1 MYNKANMV
9 GVKVKKKIFCFL
21 LIIAFVLIIFGFGLF
36 VGSEIY
42 KGGPVGIYSI
52 SSDGYKPAWNAIVA
66 YMFILISIPSS
77 IVSII
82 FSFVRINILNDI
94 SRIINFII
102 GIFIFIAGLLIA
114 FVPKVFLSF
123 NNYMLKNPSEGF
135 IASAIILMI
144 SGIIFLIPALFD
156 NKRY

>member
-1 MYNKANMV
+1 M
-9 GVKVKKKIFCFL
+9 
-21 LIIAFVLIIFGFGLF
+21 
-36 VGSEIY
+36 
-42 KGGPVGIYSI
+42 YSI
-52 SSDGYKPAWNAIVA
+52 SSDTYKPAWNAIVA

-102 GIFIFIAGLLIA
+102 GISIFIAGLLIP
-114 FVPKVFLSF
+114 FVPMVFLTF
-123 NNYMLKNPSEGF
+123 NSYMLKNPSGGF

-144 SGIIFLIPALFD
+144 SGIIFLIPALLD